1 MQEGM
6 QGGMM
11 EMRQITDLKNLLY
24 TSADLYADRVAYL
37 YKDRLGGDYLPI
49 TYAEVRSDV
58 DALGTALLREG
69 LADGHIGVIGENRYE
84 WVVSYL
90 AVANGPGV
98 IVPLDRELPAHEIA
112 ALIERAEISAVI
124 FSSKV
129 GQKLDEAMQL
139 VNRSVR
145 LVSMDSEST
154 QGDTLSLPRMID
166 DGKGRIEQGDRRY
179 IDFEVDA
186 DAMSMLLFTSG
197 TTGLAKGVMLCHR
210 NLASNIYSMSKFV
223 DLTVHEKQQVGLSL
237 LPMHHTYEFTCTI
250 LGSFYQ
256 GATIAFC
263 EGLKYIVKNMEEAGV
278 TYMIAV
284 PLVFENMHHKI
295 WLQAAKGGKADKMR
309 KAIRM
314 IRTLSHIDK
323 KIEKRTKRLFKDV
336 HAAVGGH
343 LRLMIAGAAPIDP
356 DVINDFNAMGFT
368 MIQGYGMTE
377 CSPIIALNPEGKARA
392 AAAGLP
398 LPGTEIRISEP
409 GENGTGEIIC
419 KSDSVMLGY
428 YKDPEETANAIRDGW
443 LYTGDVGY
451 FDRDGYLYITGR
463 KKNVIVTK
471 NGKNIFPEEVEFYL
485 NRSPYIAEVIVTGE
499 KESDAGES
507 IVWANIFPDYEAIAE
522 QKGSLGEAEL
532 RALLK
537 SEIDRLNDLM
547 PFYKRVKRFRIRE
560 TEFDKTTTR
569 KIKRW

>member
-1 MQEGM
+1 
-6 QGGMM
+6 
-11 EMRQITDLKNLLY
+11 MRQIADLKQLLY
-24 TSADLYADRVAYL
+24 TSAELYADRVAYL
-37 YKDRLGGDYLPI
+37 YKDRLGGEYLPI
-49 TYAEVRSDV
+49 TFAQVKSDV
-58 DALGTALLREG
+58 DAFGTALLREG
-69 LADGHIGVIGENRYE
+69 LSDAHVGVIGENRYE
-84 WVVSYL
+84 WMVSYL

-112 ALIERAEISAVI
+112 ALTERAELATII
-124 FSSKV
+124 YSSKV
-129 GQKLDEAMQL
+129 EQKLEEALKL
-139 VNRSVR
+139 VPHSVR
-145 LVSMDSEST
+145 LISMDSDRA
-154 QGDTLSLPRMID
+154 QGDVLSMSELIAEGNRRIQEGDTRFID
-166 DGKGRIEQGDRRY
+166 R
-179 IDFEVDA
+179 EVDA
-186 DAMSMLLFTSG
+186 EGMSMLLFTSG
-197 TTGLAKGVMLCHR
+197 TTGLAKGVMLNHR
-210 NLASNIYSMSKFV
+210 NLASNIYNMSKFV

-250 LGSFYQ
+250 LASFYQ

-263 EGLKYIVKNMEEAGV
+263 EGLKYIVKNMEEAHV

-295 WLQAAKGGKADKMR
+295 WAQAAKSGKDAKMR
-309 KAIRM
+309 NAIRM

-323 KIEKRTKRLFKDV
+323 KIQKRTKRLFKEV
-336 HAAVGGH
+336 HAALGGH
-343 LRLMIAGAAPIDP
+343 IRLMIAGAAPSDP
-356 DVINDFNAMGFT
+356 DVISDFNAMGIT

-377 CSPIIALNPEGKARA
+377 CSPIIALNPEENARP

-398 LPGTEIRISEP
+398 LPGTEIKIFEP

-428 YKDPEETANAIRDGW
+428 YKDPEETEKAIQDGW
-443 LYTGDVGY
+443 LHTGDIGY
-451 FDRDGYLYITGR
+451 FDKEGYLHITGR

-485 NRSPYIAEVIVTGE
+485 NRSPYIAEVVVTGE
-499 KESDAGES
+499 KEGDTGES
-507 IVWANIFPDYEAIAE
+507 IVWANIFPDHEAIAE
-522 QKGSLGEAEL
+522 QKGTLSEQEL

-537 SEIDRLNDLM
+537 SEIDRINDQM